1 MIHNIQTVTHHY
13 LVCAAWSDS
22 PDDATGSE
30 FGSLSK
36 DNAYKDCANFVQ
48 QAGSLLDDW
57 SDEQIGHDFWLTR
70 NHHGAGFWDRDL
82 PNGDELT
89 KLAHTFQEC
98 CLFVSDN
105 DELEIE

>member
-1 MIHNIQTVTHHY
+1 MKHNINTITHHY

-22 PDDATGSE
+22 PDDATGST

-36 DNAYKDCANFVQ
+36 DMAYKECANFVAK
-48 QAGSLLDDW
+48 AGELLDDW

-70 NHHGAGFWDRDL
+70 NHHGAGFWDRGL

-89 KLAHTFQEC
+89 ELAKTFPERS
-98 CLFVSDN
+98 LYVSGN